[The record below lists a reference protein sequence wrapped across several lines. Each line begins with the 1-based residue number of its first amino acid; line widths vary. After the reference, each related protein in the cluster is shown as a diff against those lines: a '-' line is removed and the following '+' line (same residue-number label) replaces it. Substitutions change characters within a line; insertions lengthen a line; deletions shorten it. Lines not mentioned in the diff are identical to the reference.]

1 MRILIT
7 KQGNI
12 IIQEIDDT
20 MPLNTQKLNSTSRFR
35 GYSTDY
41 PLRKSNFSAQSSP
54 ITNVSM

>member
-20 MPLNTQKLNSTSRFR
+20 LPLKIQNLNSTSKFR

-41 PLRKSNFSAQSSP
+41 PLR
-54 ITNVSM
+54 